1 MSIQDELASRLQK
14 LEDLKKDGVQ
24 VYPEKFAK
32 NISAQGLHDLTEEL
46 PDLSGRMENLTD
58 RFAYAGRVMTWR
70 EHGKIIF
77 ANIQD
82 ETGDYQVAFTK
93 DILGDSFAELKF
105 IDRGD
110 WLGVYG
116 NIFVTKTGEE
126 TLLAKSYQFLG
137 KALRPLP
144 EKWHGVKD
152 KEIKYRRRYLDLI
165 MNSDTRERFQ
175 FRSDFIKTLREFY
188 WQEGF
193 REVETPTLLHSATG
207 ANAKPYVT
215 HNNGLDIDIYLRI
228 SHELPLKEL
237 IVGGF
242 EKVFEIGKAFRNE
255 GIDPSHL
262 PEHTHVEHYA
272 AFWNW
277 EDNVKFTEKMFDYL
291 FTNLNLDYKRQILNR
306 EGELIEVDFKTPFQ
320 RVDFVEL
327 LKADT
332 DFDIREYDSAD
343 QLRADLK
350 AKNIEI
356 KDMYTMGLTTLVDS
370 LYKKVS
376 RPKLINPTVVY
387 NYPDFMQ
394 PLARRNDD
402 DPSTV
407 DQFQIV
413 VNGWELLKAY
423 SELVDPID
431 QKQRFVEQAAAKAG
445 GDEEAMEGDDEYIV
459 AMEHGMPPI
468 SGWGMGIDRLLT
480 LLTQQ
485 LNLRDV
491 VLFPLMRLK
500 NSNEVD
506 EDAEDIEEDIVIES

>member
-1 MSIQDELASRLQK
+1 MSIQDELESRLEK
-14 LEDLKKDGVQ
+14 LENLKRDGVQ
-24 VYPEKFAK
+24 AYPDRFDK
-32 NISAQGLHDLTEEL
+32 NISAQGLHDLTEKL
-46 PDLSGRMENLTD
+46 PDLPGRMDDLTD
-58 RFAYAGRVMTWR
+58 RFHFAGRVMTWR

-110 WLGVYG
+110 WLGLYG
-116 NIFVTKTGEE
+116 DVFVTKKGEE
-126 TLLAKSYQFLG
+126 TLLVKSYKFLG

-152 KEIKYRRRYLDLI
+152 TELKYRRRYLDLI
-165 MNSDTRERFQ
+165 MNSDTRARFQ
-175 FRSDFIKTLREFY
+175 LRSKFIKILREFY

-193 REVETPTLLHSATG
+193 MEVETPTLLHSATG
-207 ANAKPYVT
+207 ANAKPYIT
-215 HNNGLDIDIYLRI
+215 HNNGLDIDVYLRI

-242 EKVFEIGKAFRNE
+242 EKIFEIGKAFRNE

-262 PEHTHVEHYA
+262 PEHTHIEHYA

-291 FTNLNLDYKRQILNR
+291 FDNLDLERKRDIMNKD
-306 EGELIEVDFKTPFQ
+306 GEMTQVDFSTPFQ
-320 RVDFVEL
+320 RVDFIEL
-327 LKADT
+327 IKADT
-332 DFDIREYDSAD
+332 GFDIRDYDNAD
-343 QLRADLK
+343 KLREDLQEK
-350 AKNIEI
+350 GIVI
-356 KDMYTMGLTTLVDS
+356 KDMENMGLTVLVDN

-402 DPSTV
+402 NPNIV
-407 DQFQIV
+407 DQFQLV
-413 VNGWELLKAY
+413 VNGWEVLKAY

-431 QKQRFVEQAAAKAG
+431 QKERFEEQAKAREA
-445 GDEEAMEGDDEYIV
+445 GDDEAMVGDDEYII

-468 SGWGMGIDRLLT
+468 SGWGLGIDRILALLT
-480 LLTQQ
+480 KQP
-485 LNLRDV
+485 NLRDV
-491 VLFPLMRLK
+491 VLFPLMRPK
-500 NSNEVD
+500 NSSDLDVEQD
-506 EDAEDIEEDIVIES
+506 EEKA